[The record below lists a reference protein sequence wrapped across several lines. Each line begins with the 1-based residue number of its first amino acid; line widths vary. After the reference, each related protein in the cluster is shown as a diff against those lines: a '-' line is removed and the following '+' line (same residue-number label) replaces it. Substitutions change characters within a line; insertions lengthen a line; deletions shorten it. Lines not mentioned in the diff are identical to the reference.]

1 MGSEGMASGNPTAQQ
16 KQTGTVKSRNSL
28 LMLVLFVGFCLAVG
42 GLGSLFTS
50 GPVRDWYPMINKPSW
65 NPPAWIFG
73 PVWTVLYLM
82 MGTAAWLVWR
92 RRDEADTKRALIAF
106 IVQLILNAAWSPLFF
121 GLRNPLA
128 GLLDIIPLWAAILAT
143 LIFFR
148 RISTAAGWLMVPY
161 WLWVSFA
168 TALNFALWK
177 MNP

>member
-1 MGSEGMASGNPTAQQ
+1 
-16 KQTGTVKSRNSL
+16 
-28 LMLVLFVGFCLAVG
+28 
-42 GLGSLFTS
+42 
-50 GPVRDWYPMINKPSW
+50 
-65 NPPAWIFG
+65 
-73 PVWTVLYLM
+73 M

-92 RRDEADTKRALIAF
+92 RRDEVDTKKALILF

-143 LIFFR
+143 LILFR
-148 RISTAAGWLMVPY
+148 RISTAAGWLMAPY